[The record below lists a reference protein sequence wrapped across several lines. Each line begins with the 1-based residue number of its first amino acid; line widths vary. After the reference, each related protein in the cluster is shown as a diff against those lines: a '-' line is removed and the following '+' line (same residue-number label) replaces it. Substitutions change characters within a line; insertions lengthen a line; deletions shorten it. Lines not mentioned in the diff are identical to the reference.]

1 LSTSALHRSSALSR
15 LAWPVYFVAATLI
28 VLPLVD
34 LVANVWPLAPAE
46 AAWRYGALGLFS
58 GFLLTPLLGFLMAV
72 LMAAYQGHAVMLRIS
87 AWVSLVAAVACLACV
102 VLFALD
108 VLQVR
113 ASVPAEAQRTFD
125 IGAAKAEL
133 KYLAVAV
140 GLLWL
145 WIGGRRSA
153 RSTDRRARTT
163 EPGPQVVARQP

>member
-1 LSTSALHRSSALSR
+1 MSTSALLRSSAVGR
-15 LAWPVYFVAATLI
+15 LAWPVYCVAVTLI

-34 LVANVWPLAPAE
+34 LVANVWPFAPAE
-46 AAWRYGALGLFS
+46 AAWRYGTLGLFS

-72 LMAAYQGHAVMLRIS
+72 LMAAHQGHRVMLRTS
-87 AWVSLVAAVACLACV
+87 AWILLAAAVACLACV

-113 ASVPAEAQRTFD
+113 ASVPAEARTTFD

-133 KYLAVAV
+133 KYLAVSVALV
-140 GLLWL
+140 WL
-145 WIGGRRSA
+145 WVGGRRAACSSSRRG
-153 RSTDRRARTT
+153 RST